1 MCNINQA
8 SIPTNTL
15 QYSPKKDKARLVS
28 VLCIA
33 FNHAPYIRQ
42 CLDSFL
48 KQKTN
53 FVFEIVVHDDA
64 STDGTTDIINEYAAK
79 YPNVIIPICETTN
92 IYSKIG
98 FGGLFEIL
106 IKLSKGKYIALCEG
120 DDYWT
125 DPMKLQRQIDF
136 LESHPEYSMCFHN
149 AIVHHEGGNAPDSL
163 FLLVDA
169 DREYTGPEIFENWTV
184 PTASAILRRDVVD
197 SSIYKIACKD
207 KRFIYG
213 DIILF
218 LSAAEYGKIHYMAD
232 TMSVY
237 RRHPEAFVSH
247 NSLERDLK
255 GVEHDKAI
263 LDVFGNKYQSAI
275 RHTLANKYFSFIS
288 RGLKRGKIRFAL
300 FYLYK
305 SVICSPCFFFQLCM
319 SRIASHLHI
328 GHDSNQR
335 TVYTDSEK

>member
-1 MCNINQA
+1 MCNINQVSNA
-8 SIPTNTL
+8 ANTL
-15 QYSPKKDKARLVS
+15 QYSPKNDKVRLVS

-42 CLDSFL
+42 CLDGFL

-53 FVFEIVVHDDA
+53 FVFEIIVHDDA

-106 IKLSKGKYIALCEG
+106 INLSKGKYIALCEG

-125 DPMKLQRQIDF
+125 DSMKLQRQIDF
-136 LESHPEYSMCFHN
+136 LESHSEYSMCFHN
-149 AIVHHEGGNAPDSL
+149 AVVHHEEGNTPDHP
-163 FLLVDA
+163 FLRVDV
-169 DREYTGPEIFENWTV
+169 DREYTGFEILEKWTV
-184 PTASAILRRDVVD
+184 PTASTVIRKEVVD
-197 SSIYKIACKD
+197 SQKYKIASKD
-207 KRFIYG
+207 RRFIYG
-213 DIILF
+213 DIVFF
-218 LSAAEYGKIHYMAD
+218 LSAAECGKIYYLAK

-237 RRHPEAFVSH
+237 RRHQGAFVSH

-263 LDVFGNKYQSAI
+263 LDVFGNKYQGTI
-275 RHTLANKYFSFIS
+275 KHTLTNKYFSFIS
-288 RGLKRGKIRFAL
+288 RGLKRGKVGFAL
-300 FYLYK
+300 FYLCK
-305 SVICSPCFFFQLCM
+305 SMICSPCCFFQLCL

-328 GHDSNQR
+328 GHNSNRR